1 MYNYVSRRQNTVAQF
16 VVTRPIMDLFL
27 AVEQILGQ
35 RFYRRWWDKDR
46 VDVEGMW
53 TADQEKERKEGG
65 GGDGWDSNED
75 GRIIRWAY
83 TVVNVILGTEHN
95 VPLASTPGLELYH
108 PIMSML
114 GGHGGQL
121 EREREIISTS

>member
-1 MYNYVSRRQNTVAQF
+1 MGEGRC
-16 VVTRPIMDLFL
+16 
-27 AVEQILGQ
+27 GCGGG
-35 RFYRRWWDKDR
+35 
-46 VDVEGMW
+46 VDGGSGDI
-53 TADQEKERKEGG
+53 TDGGG
-65 GGDGWDSNED
+65 GGDGWDSNKD
-75 GRIIRWAY
+75 RRIIRWAY

-121 EREREIISTS
+121 ERYRDIISTS